1 MISFDAF
8 ELLEKFGNVGGNFN
22 EPKKLANR

>member
-22 EPKKLANR
+22 EPNKLDDR